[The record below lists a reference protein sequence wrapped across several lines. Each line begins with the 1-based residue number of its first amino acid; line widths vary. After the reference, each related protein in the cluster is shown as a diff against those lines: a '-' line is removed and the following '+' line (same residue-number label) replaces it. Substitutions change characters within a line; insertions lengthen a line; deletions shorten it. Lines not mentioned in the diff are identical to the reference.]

1 MGLVMFCLL
10 LLLPTGALFPKE
22 TFAAS
27 PATPQQEFPGGG
39 DQCTRHGPFIGGNL
53 VVASNQVLCSDL
65 ISFGGTVA
73 INGTVNG
80 NVVAFG
86 GNVIIEGTVNGDV
99 SLYGGVVSLQ
109 SGSHV
114 HGNIHLYNARWAR
127 ERNAQLDGTLIDRS
141 QRLIWPFPNSL
152 TFSFPSL
159 SLLIWVG
166 LGLLLTWLFPEHVM
180 LVRTTIQT
188 SAGRSLLVGL
198 LSSILAPVLILL
210 LSTLIITIPL
220 AIIVAVGLIAG
231 WALGMVAL
239 GLLIGE
245 RLLQT
250 SAPQRHARCFQ
261 VAVGLI
267 ILTLA
272 SSLPLLGWLV
282 SLGAG
287 LLGLGAALLSR
298 FGTRLYGLPRYP
310 LML

>member
-10 LLLPTGALFPKE
+10 LLLLTGALFPRE
-22 TFAAS
+22 TFAA
-27 PATPQQEFPGGG
+27 PLVTPQQEFQGGG

-53 VVASNQVLCSDL
+53 LVASNQVLCSDL

-80 NVVAFG
+80 NVVAFS

-99 SLYGGVVSLQ
+99 NLYGGAVSLQ

-114 HGNIHLYNARWAR
+114 HGTIHLYNARWSR
-127 ERNAQLDGTLIDRS
+127 ERNAQIDGTLIDRS
-141 QRLIWPFPNSL
+141 QHLIWPFPSSL
-152 TFSFPSL
+152 SFSFPSL

-188 SAGRSLLVGL
+188 CAGRSLLVGL
-198 LSSILAPVLILL
+198 LSSILAPALILL

-250 SAPQRHARCFQ
+250 SAPQRHARLIQ
-261 VAVGLI
+261 VAVGLV

>member
-10 LLLPTGALFPKE
+10 LLLSTGAFFPRE
-22 TFAAS
+22 TYAA
-27 PATPQQEFPGGG
+27 PAVLPQQEFPGGG
-39 DQCTRHGPFIGGNL
+39 DQCTRRGPFIGGNL
-53 VVASNQVLCSDL
+53 VVASDQVLCSDL

-80 NVVAFG
+80 NVMVIG

-99 SLYGGVVSLQ
+99 NLYGGVVTLQ

-114 HGNIHLYNARWAR
+114 HGDIHLYNARWAR
-127 ERNAQLDGTLIDRS
+127 EQDAQLDGTLIDRS
-141 QRLIWPFPNSL
+141 QHLIWPFTSSL
-152 TFSFPSL
+152 SFSFPSL

-166 LGLLLTWLFPEHVM
+166 LGLLLTWLLPEHVM

-188 SAGRSLLVGL
+188 CAGRSLLVGL
-198 LSSILAPVLILL
+198 LSSILAPALILL
-210 LSTLIITIPL
+210 LGTLIITIPL

-245 RLLQT
+245 RLLHT
-250 SAPQRHARCFQ
+250 SAPLRYARFIQ
-261 VAVGLI
+261 VAVGLL
-267 ILTLA
+267 ILILA
-272 SSLPLLGWLV
+272 GSLPLIGWLV
-282 SLGAG
+282 GLATG
-287 LLGLGAALLSR
+287 LLGLGAVLLSR